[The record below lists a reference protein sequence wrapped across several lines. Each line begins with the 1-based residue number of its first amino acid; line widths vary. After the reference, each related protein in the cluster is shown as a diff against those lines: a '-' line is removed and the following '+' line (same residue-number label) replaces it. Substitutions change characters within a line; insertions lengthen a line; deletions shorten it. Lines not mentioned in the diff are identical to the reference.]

1 MTILVRVVRAECAF
15 LPAAAL
21 ILSTTPQLFASTPVA
36 PAVPGSLDLQVT
48 DTSGGAVSDAI
59 VLVQR
64 ADTSVLTAS
73 AMDLG
78 RYHLDGLAP
87 GHFVVTV
94 AKPGFAS
101 WSKDVDVEPGRTLSI
116 TITLNADGIS
126 EHVTV
131 EGASP
136 YVPPTVV
143 SGTRVPIHPLDL
155 PQTVNAVP
163 NALIEAQ
170 SALSMQDALI
180 NVPGVTPQLGEGRR
194 DQVAIRG
201 FSATNDVYLDG
212 VRDDAKYYRD
222 LSSLEQVE
230 VVKGP
235 AGALFGRGSSG
246 GLVNRVTKK
255 PIFGTRFG
263 DVSLLAA
270 SYDHV
275 RVEGDYVDGASSDR
289 VAYRVTAAYENSN
302 SNRPYYSLDRTAF
315 SPSIGYRPRA
325 GRELLV
331 QADVLFDNRLPD
343 RGIPSF
349 QGRPLDEARPFYYG
363 YPSDDFLRNRVG
375 SLSATWQQSLGR
387 SWTLRNTFRDIYYT
401 NSFSNTL
408 PGAVTELD
416 DTRYV
421 ARSQYNSSGN
431 QNNLFN
437 QTDLAT
443 ALSTGPLTHSLLIGL
458 EVGLEQSTTL
468 RFNGTA
474 STVRVVN
481 PVLRQPIY
489 GTAAATDNEFAGRYA
504 GVYVQDQI
512 AIGDRWR
519 ALVGGRFDVN
529 DQDLDDLR
537 PANVDLGRVDTAFS
551 PRAGLVFKAQQN
563 VSIYGNVSSSFQ
575 PSGDGLSLATNNAD
589 LEPERTISYEGGV
602 KTEVL
607 RHHLTLTSAL
617 FRLDR
622 SNVKTTDP
630 LDPTRL
636 VLVGRQRSNGVE
648 FTAAGAILSGWNVS
662 AGLTLLDPT
671 ILQSNDVTSGVPVQ
685 GNEIGNVARRSG
697 SVWTTY
703 SSTSGLT
710 FGGGVFG
717 FGDRFT
723 SNDNLV
729 TLPGYTRVDVMASQR
744 LGSFELQLNL
754 RNALGNTYYETA
766 QGNNNIMPAAGRN
779 GGVTVRYRF

>member
-1 MTILVRVVRAECAF
+1 MTHVRLSQSVRAF
-15 LPAAAL
+15 VAAAV
-21 ILSTTPQLFASTPVA
+21 ILFSSPLLLASTPAA
-36 PAVPGSLDLQVT
+36 PVVPASLDLRVADAT
-48 DTSGGAVSDAI
+48 GGAITDAI

-64 ADTSVLTAS
+64 GEAAPVTAS
-73 AMDLG
+73 STDLG
-78 RYHLDGLAP
+78 RYHLDGLTP
-87 GHFVVTV
+87 GHYVVTV

-101 WSKDVDVEPGRTLSI
+101 WSKDVDVESGRTLSI
-116 TITLNADGIS
+116 AITLGTEGLS

-136 YVPPTVV
+136 YVPATVI
-143 SGTRVPIHPLDL
+143 SGTRVPVRPLDL
-155 PQTVNAVP
+155 PQSVDAVP
-163 NALIEAQ
+163 SALIRAQ

-201 FSATNDVYLDG
+201 FAATNDVYLDG

-255 PIFGTRFG
+255 PIFGSRFG
-263 DVSLLAA
+263 DVSVMAA

-275 RVEGDYVDGASSDR
+275 RFEGEYADGASSDR
-289 VAYRVTAAYENSN
+289 VAYRVTGAYENSN
-302 SNRPYYSLDRTAF
+302 SDRPYYSLERSAF
-315 SPSIGYRPRA
+315 SPSLTYRPGG

-331 QADVLFDNRLPD
+331 QADILFDDRLPD

-349 QGRPLDEARPFYYG
+349 QGAPLDEAQPYYYG

-375 SLSATWQQSLGR
+375 SLSATWQQSLGQR
-387 SWTLRNTFRDIYYT
+387 WTLRNTFRDTYYT
-401 NSFSNTL
+401 NAFSNTL
-408 PGAVTELD
+408 PGAVTQVN

-421 ARSQYNSSGN
+421 ARSQYNSNGN

-443 ALSTGPLTHSLLIGL
+443 AFSTGALTHSVLLGAELGL
-458 EVGLEQSTTL
+458 QQTSTL

-474 STVRVVN
+474 TTVAAVN
-481 PVLRQPIY
+481 PVLTPPVY
-489 GTAAATDNEFAGRYA
+489 GTTPATNNEFTGTYGAL
-504 GVYVQDQI
+504 YVQDQI
-512 AIGDRWR
+512 SIGDRWR
-519 ALVGGRFDVN
+519 ALLGGRLDVN
-529 DQDLDDLR
+529 DQRLDDLR
-537 PANVDLGRVDTAFS
+537 PVNTDLGRVDTAFS

-563 VSIYGNVSSSFQ
+563 VSLYGSVSRSFL

-589 LEPERTISYEGGV
+589 LEPEQTISYEGGV
-602 KTEVL
+602 KAEVL
-607 RHHLTLTSAL
+607 RHRLTLTSSV

-622 SNVKTTDP
+622 TNVKTTDP

-648 FTAAGAILSGWNVS
+648 FTAGGAIVNGWNLS

-685 GNEIGNVARRSG
+685 GNEIGNVSKRSG
-697 SVWTTY
+697 SLWTAY
-703 SSTSGLT
+703 STKSGLT
-710 FGGGVFG
+710 LGGGVFV

-744 LGSFELQLNL
+744 IAGVEVQLNL
-754 RNALGNTYYETA
+754 RNALGANYYETA
-766 QGNNNIMPAAGRN
+766 QSNNNIMPAAGRN

>member
-1 MTILVRVVRAECAF
+1 MTSVRIFQAVRACV
-15 LPAAAL
+15 AATAILFSTAL
-21 ILSTTPQLFASTPVA
+21 LFASTPAAPVA
-36 PAVPGSLDLQVT
+36 PASIDLRVA
-48 DTSGGAVSDAI
+48 DTTGGAITDAV

-64 ADTSVLTAS
+64 GEAAPMTAS
-73 AMDLG
+73 STDLG

-87 GHFVVTV
+87 GHYVVTV

-101 WSKDVDVEPGRTLSI
+101 WSKDVDVEAGRTLSI
-116 TITLNADGIS
+116 AITLGAEGLS

-131 EGASP
+131 EGVSP
-136 YVPPTVV
+136 YMPATVI
-143 SGTRVPIHPLDL
+143 SGTRVPVRPLDL
-155 PQTVNAVP
+155 PQSVDAVP
-163 NALIEAQ
+163 SALIRAQ

-201 FSATNDVYLDG
+201 FAATNDVYLDG

-246 GLVNRVTKK
+246 GLVNRVTRK
-255 PIFGTRFG
+255 PIFGSRFG
-263 DVSLLAA
+263 DVSVMAA

-275 RVEGDYVDGASSDR
+275 RLEGQYADGASSDR
-289 VAYRVTAAYENSN
+289 VAYRVTGAYENSN
-302 SNRPYYSLDRTAF
+302 SDRPYYSLERSAF
-315 SPSIGYRPRA
+315 SPSLTYRPGG

-331 QADVLFDNRLPD
+331 QADVLFDDRLPD

-349 QGRPLDEARPFYYG
+349 QGAPLDEAQPYYYG

-375 SLSATWQQSLGR
+375 SLSATWQQSLGQR
-387 SWTLRNTFRDIYYT
+387 WTLRNTFRDTYYT
-401 NSFSNTL
+401 NAFSNTL
-408 PGAVTELD
+408 PGAVTQLK

-437 QTDLAT
+437 QTDLGT
-443 ALSTGPLTHSLLIGL
+443 AFSTGALTHSVLLGAEFGL
-458 EVGLEQSTTL
+458 QQTSSL

-474 STVRVVN
+474 STVTAVN
-481 PVLRQPIY
+481 PVLTQPVY
-489 GTAAATDNEFAGRYA
+489 GTTPATNSEFTGTYGAL
-504 GVYVQDQI
+504 YVQDQI
-512 AIGDRWR
+512 SIGDRWR
-519 ALVGGRFDVN
+519 ALLGGRLDVN
-529 DQDLDDLR
+529 DQRLDDRR
-537 PANVDLGRVDTAFS
+537 PVNTDLGRVDTAFS

-563 VSIYGNVSSSFQ
+563 VSLYGSLSRSFL

-589 LEPERTISYEGGV
+589 LEPEQTISYEGGV
-602 KTEVL
+602 KAEVL
-607 RHHLTLTSAL
+607 RHRLTLTSSV

-622 SNVKTTDP
+622 TNVKTTDP

-648 FTAAGAILSGWNVS
+648 FTAGGAIVDGWNLS

-671 ILQSNDVTSGVPVQ
+671 ILQSNDITSGVPVQ
-685 GNEIGNVARRSG
+685 GNDIGNVSKRSG
-697 SVWTTY
+697 SLWTAY
-703 SSTSGLT
+703 STKSGLT
-710 FGGGVFG
+710 LGGGVFV

-729 TLPGYTRVDVMASQR
+729 TLAGYTRVDVMASQR
-744 LGSFELQLNL
+744 IGGVEVQLNL
-754 RNALGNTYYETA
+754 RNALGADYYETA
-766 QGNNNIMPAAGRN
+766 QSNNNIMPAAGRN

>member
-1 MTILVRVVRAECAF
+1 MTIARVFGTVRAF
-15 LPAAAL
+15 VPATL
-21 ILSTTPQLFASTPVA
+21 ILFSTPQLFASTPVA
-36 PAVPGSLDLQVT
+36 PAVPGSMDLQVA
-48 DTSGGAVSDAI
+48 DASGGAITDAI

-64 ADTSVLTAS
+64 GEAAAVTAS
-73 AMDLG
+73 ATALG
-78 RYHLDGLAP
+78 RYHLEGLRA
-87 GHFVVTV
+87 GHYVVTV

-101 WSKDVDVEPGRTLSI
+101 WSKDVDVEAGRTLSI
-116 TITLNADGIS
+116 TITLNTEGLS

-136 YVPPTVV
+136 YVPATVI
-143 SGTRVPIHPLDL
+143 SGTRAPVHPLDL
-155 PQTVNAVP
+155 PQSVDAVP
-163 NALIEAQ
+163 SALIHAQ
-170 SALSMQDALI
+170 SALSMQDALV

-201 FSATNDVYLDG
+201 FAATNDVYLDG

-255 PIFGTRFG
+255 PIFGSRFG
-263 DVSLLAA
+263 DVSVMAA

-275 RVEGDYVDGASSDR
+275 RLEGEYADGASSDR
-289 VAYRVTAAYENSN
+289 FAYRATAAYENSN
-302 SNRPYYSLDRTAF
+302 GDRPYYSLERSAF
-315 SPSIGYRPRA
+315 SPSLSYRPGG

-331 QADVLFDNRLPD
+331 QADILFDDRLPD

-349 QGRPLDEARPFYYG
+349 QGVPLDEAQPYYYG

-375 SLSATWQQSLGR
+375 SLSATWQQSLGQR
-387 SWTLRNTFRDIYYT
+387 WTLRNTFRDTYYT
-401 NSFSNTL
+401 NAFSNTL
-408 PGAVTELD
+408 PGAVTQVN

-443 ALSTGPLTHSLLIGL
+443 AFTTGSLTHSVLLGAEFGL
-458 EVGLEQSTTL
+458 QQSGTL
-468 RFNGTA
+468 RLNGTA
-474 STVRVVN
+474 STVTAVN
-481 PVLRQPIY
+481 PVLTQPVY
-489 GTAAATDNEFAGRYA
+489 GATPATNNEFMGTYGAL
-504 GVYVQDQI
+504 YVQDQI
-512 AIGDRWR
+512 SIGDRWR
-519 ALVGGRFDVN
+519 ALLGGRVDVN
-529 DQDLDDLR
+529 DQRLDDLR
-537 PANVDLGRVDTAFS
+537 PVNTDLARVDTAFS

-563 VSIYGNVSSSFQ
+563 VSLYGSVSRSFQ

-589 LEPERTISYEGGV
+589 LEPEQTISYEGGV
-602 KTEVL
+602 KAEML
-607 RHHLTLTSAL
+607 RHRLTLTSSV

-622 SNVKTTDP
+622 TNVKTTDP
-630 LDPTRL
+630 IDPTKL
-636 VLVGRQRSNGVE
+636 VLVGRQRSNGME
-648 FTAAGAILSGWNVS
+648 FTAGGAIVNGWNLS

-685 GNEIGNVARRSG
+685 GNEIGNVSKRSG
-697 SVWTTY
+697 SLWTTY
-703 SSTSGLT
+703 STKSGLT
-710 FGGGVFG
+710 LGGGVFV

-744 LGSFELQLNL
+744 VAGVEVQLNL
-754 RNALGNTYYETA
+754 RNALGADYYETA
-766 QGNNNIMPAAGRN
+766 QSNNNIMPASGRN

>member
-1 MTILVRVVRAECAF
+1 MTIARVFGTVRAF
-15 LPAAAL
+15 VPATL
-21 ILSTTPQLFASTPVA
+21 ILFSTPQLFASTPVA
-36 PAVPGSLDLQVT
+36 PAVPGSMDLQVA
-48 DTSGGAVSDAI
+48 DASGGAITDAI

-64 ADTSVLTAS
+64 GEAAAVTAS
-73 AMDLG
+73 ATALG
-78 RYHLDGLAP
+78 RYHLEGLRA
-87 GHFVVTV
+87 GHYVVTV

-101 WSKDVDVEPGRTLSI
+101 WSKDVDVEAGRTLSI
-116 TITLNADGIS
+116 TITLNTEGLS

-136 YVPPTVV
+136 YVPATVI
-143 SGTRVPIHPLDL
+143 SGTRAPVHPLDL
-155 PQTVNAVP
+155 PQSVDAVP
-163 NALIEAQ
+163 SALIHAQ
-170 SALSMQDALI
+170 SALSMQDALV

-201 FSATNDVYLDG
+201 FAATNDVYLDG

-255 PIFGTRFG
+255 PIFGSRFG
-263 DVSLLAA
+263 DVSVMAA

-275 RVEGDYVDGASSDR
+275 RLEGEYADGASSDR
-289 VAYRVTAAYENSN
+289 FAYRATAAYENSN
-302 SNRPYYSLDRTAF
+302 GDRPYYSLERSAF
-315 SPSIGYRPRA
+315 SPSLSYRPGG

-331 QADVLFDNRLPD
+331 QADILFDDRLPD

-349 QGRPLDEARPFYYG
+349 QGVPLDEAQPYYYG

-387 SWTLRNTFRDIYYT
+387 RWTLRNTFRDTYYT
-401 NSFSNTL
+401 NAFSNTL
-408 PGAVTELD
+408 PGAVTQVN

-443 ALSTGPLTHSLLIGL
+443 AFTTGSLTHSVLLGAEFGL
-458 EVGLEQSTTL
+458 QQSGTL
-468 RFNGTA
+468 RLNGTA
-474 STVRVVN
+474 STVTAVN
-481 PVLRQPIY
+481 PVLTQPVY
-489 GTAAATDNEFAGRYA
+489 GTTPATNNEFMGTYGAL
-504 GVYVQDQI
+504 YVQDQI
-512 AIGDRWR
+512 SIGDRWR
-519 ALVGGRFDVN
+519 ALLGGRVDVN
-529 DQDLDDLR
+529 DQRLDDLR
-537 PANVDLGRVDTAFS
+537 PVNTDLARVDTAFS

-563 VSIYGNVSSSFQ
+563 VSLYGSVSRSFQ

-589 LEPERTISYEGGV
+589 LEPEQTISYEGGV
-602 KTEVL
+602 KAEML
-607 RHHLTLTSAL
+607 RHRLTLTSSV

-622 SNVKTTDP
+622 TNVKTTDP
-630 LDPTRL
+630 IDPTKL
-636 VLVGRQRSNGVE
+636 VLVGRQRSNGME
-648 FTAAGAILSGWNVS
+648 FTAGGAIVNGWNLS

-685 GNEIGNVARRSG
+685 GNEIGNVSKRSG
-697 SVWTTY
+697 SLWTTY
-703 SSTSGLT
+703 STKSGLT
-710 FGGGVFG
+710 LGGGVFV

-744 LGSFELQLNL
+744 VAGVEVQLNL
-754 RNALGNTYYETA
+754 RNALGADYYETA
-766 QGNNNIMPAAGRN
+766 QSNNNIMPASGRN

>member
-1 MTILVRVVRAECAF
+1 MTIVRFVRAVSAF
-15 LPAAAL
+15 VPAAL
-21 ILSTTPQLFASTPVA
+21 ILFSTPQLFASTPVA
-36 PAVPGSLDLQVT
+36 PGVPGSLDLQVA
-48 DTSGGAVSDAI
+48 DASGGAITDAI

-64 ADTSVLTAS
+64 GEAAAVTAS
-73 AMDLG
+73 ATDLG
-78 RYHLDGLAP
+78 RYHLEGLRP
-87 GHFVVTV
+87 GRYVVTV
-94 AKPGFAS
+94 AKPGFTS
-101 WSKDVDVEPGRTLSI
+101 WSKDIDVEAGRTLSI
-116 TITLNADGIS
+116 AITLNTEGLS

-136 YVPPTVV
+136 YVPATVI
-143 SGTRVPIHPLDL
+143 SGTRVPVHPLDL
-155 PQTVNAVP
+155 PQTVDAVP
-163 NALIEAQ
+163 SALIRAQ
-170 SALSMQDALI
+170 SALSMQDALV

-201 FSATNDVYLDG
+201 FAATNDVYLDG

-255 PIFGTRFG
+255 PIFGSRFG
-263 DVSLLAA
+263 DVSVMAA

-275 RVEGDYVDGASSDR
+275 RLEGEYADGASSDR
-289 VAYRVTAAYENSN
+289 VAYRATAAYENSN
-302 SNRPYYSLDRTAF
+302 SDRPYYSLERSAF
-315 SPSIGYRPRA
+315 SPSLGYRPGG

-331 QADVLFDNRLPD
+331 QADILFDDRLPD

-349 QGRPLDEARPFYYG
+349 QGAPLDEAQPYYYG

-387 SWTLRNTFRDIYYT
+387 SWTLRNTFRDTYYT
-401 NSFSNTL
+401 NAFSNTL
-408 PGAVTELD
+408 PGAVTQVN

-443 ALSTGPLTHSLLIGL
+443 AFSTGRLTHSVLLGAEFGL
-458 EVGLEQSTTL
+458 QQTGTL

-474 STVRVVN
+474 STVAAVN
-481 PVLRQPIY
+481 PVLTQPIY
-489 GTAAATDNEFAGRYA
+489 GTTAATNNEFTGTYRAL
-504 GVYVQDQI
+504 YVQDQI
-512 AIGDRWR
+512 SIGDRWR
-519 ALVGGRFDVN
+519 ALLGGRVDVN
-529 DQDLDDLR
+529 DQRLDDLR
-537 PANVDLGRVDTAFS
+537 PVNTDLGRVDTAFS
-551 PRAGLVFKAQQN
+551 PRAGLVFKAQQD
-563 VSIYGNVSSSFQ
+563 VSLYGSVSRSFQ

-589 LEPERTISYEGGV
+589 LEPEQTISYEGGV
-602 KTEVL
+602 KAEVL
-607 RHHLTLTSAL
+607 RHRLTLTSSV

-622 SNVKTTDP
+622 TNVKTTDP

-648 FTAAGAILSGWNVS
+648 VTAAGAIVNGWNLS

-685 GNEIGNVARRSG
+685 GNEIGNVSKRSG
-697 SVWTTY
+697 SLWTAY
-703 SSTSGLT
+703 STKSGLT
-710 FGGGVFG
+710 IGGGVFV

-723 SNDNLV
+723 SNDNLA

-744 LGSFELQLNL
+744 IAGVEVQLNL
-754 RNALGNTYYETA
+754 RNALGADYYETA
-766 QGNNNIMPAAGRN
+766 QSNNNIMPASGRN